1 MVETA
6 RSQPNTRTPK
16 RKPIGVRGQ
25 RVESAPG
32 RLSIVLQLNS
42 LAFGVSHA
50 TPGFLRKFRQRLR
63 ERRFWIVQAMIG
75 GVTAS
80 LTLGEAIG
88 SASGHSL
95 GAAYFIPAS
104 IYFFPVLYASLNF
117 GKEGAIPTAILSAL
131 LSLPNMVAW
140 HTGLERVGEAF
151 QMAVILLMATV
162 VAWKVDKETSAR
174 KEAEEFERARRI
186 SELKY
191 RALFDAAGEACLVFD
206 HQGIIREANAAAA
219 ELVGQPIPTLTGA
232 AVASVLEGWGAELL
246 RAARRGPGVTAE
258 IGIRCADGSEAWI
271 QPICTS
277 VPTAE
282 GALVQALLKD
292 VTERHRLH
300 QFAEAFVRAEEEER
314 RRIAHELYDVSLQ
327 SLVVLWRRLAAV
339 QEATAEEFP
348 EAVTAVLAEAR
359 RSTNGLADDL
369 RRYSKDLCPI
379 ALGDLGVERV
389 TEGLVAELSKGE
401 RLHGRLT
408 VAGSPR
414 PLPPSIEIALFRIA
428 QEALRNIECHAEASR
443 FAVKLSYGRGVR
455 LTVTDNG
462 KGFEVPSYTSLAST
476 RRFGLLS
483 MRERA
488 RLTGGACRITS
499 GPGKGTR
506 VEVQM
511 PTQAESFGSRQGLM
525 RPVSD
530 RRRQL
535 VNSELSL

>member
-1 MVETA
+1 VL
-6 RSQPNTRTPK
+6 QPNGLAS
-16 RKPIGVRGQ
+16 GV
-25 RVESAPG
+25 
-32 RLSIVLQLNS
+32 L
-42 LAFGVSHA
+42 HA
-50 TPGFLRKFRQRLR
+50 TPGFLRKFRQRLL

-75 GVTAS
+75 GMTAS
-80 LTLGEAIG
+80 LTLGEAIE
-88 SASGHSL
+88 SASGHTL

-104 IYFFPVLYASLNF
+104 LYFFPVLYASLNF

-140 HTGLERVGEAF
+140 HTGLECLGEAF
-151 QMAVILLMATV
+151 QMAGILVMATV
-162 VAWKVDKETSAR
+162 VAGKVDRETSAR
-174 KEAEEFERARRI
+174 KEAEELDRARQI

-206 HQGIIREANAAAA
+206 HHGIIREANEAAA
-219 ELVGQPIPTLTGA
+219 ELVGQPITTLRGS
-232 AVASVLEGWGAELL
+232 AVAGILAGCGAELL

-258 IGIRCADGSEAWI
+258 IGIRSADGTEAWI

-300 QFAEAFVRAEEEER
+300 QFTEAFVRAEEEER
-314 RRIAHELYDVSLQ
+314 QRIAHELYDVSLQ

-339 QEATAEEFP
+339 QEAAAEELP

-359 RSTNGLADDL
+359 RSTNGLADEL
-369 RRYSKDLCPI
+369 RRYSKDLCPTT
-379 ALGDLGVERV
+379 LGDLGLAQA

-401 RLHGRLT
+401 RLRGRLT
-408 VAGSPR
+408 VTGSPR
-414 PLPPSIEIALFRIA
+414 RLPSSIEISLFRIA
-428 QEALRNIECHAEASR
+428 QEALCNIECHAGASR
-443 FAVKLSYGRGVR
+443 FAVKLRYGREVR

-462 KGFEVPSYTSLAST
+462 KGFELPLYTSLPSD
-476 RRFGLLS
+476 RRLGLLS
-483 MRERA
+483 MHERA
-488 RLTGGACRITS
+488 RLAGGTCQVAS
-499 GPGKGTR
+499 EPGKGTR
-506 VEVQM
+506 VEVHM
-511 PTQAESFGSRQGLM
+511 PTRAESSLGSRQGLM

-535 VNSELSL
+535 VHSELGS